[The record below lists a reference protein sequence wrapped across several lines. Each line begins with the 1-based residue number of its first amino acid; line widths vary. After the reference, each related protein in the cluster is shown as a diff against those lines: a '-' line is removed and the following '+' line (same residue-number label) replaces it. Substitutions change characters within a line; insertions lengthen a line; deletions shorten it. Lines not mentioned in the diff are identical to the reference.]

1 MTISEELVSRIVENV
16 LKNMKPDE
24 AAGTEKRLIQPE
36 QSASRPVMSNVS
48 PLNFDT
54 VPAGHVY
61 S

>member
-1 MTISEELVSRIVENV
+1 MTISEELVSRIVKNV

-24 AAGTEKRLIQPE
+24 AAGTGKRLIQAE
-36 QSASRPVMSNVS
+36 QSTPRSVMSNVS